1 MPGVLPGGLSG
12 LLPTRTSPHDREIWR
27 LALPAFGALAAEPL
41 YVLADTAIVGQ
52 LGTRPLAGL
61 AVAGIVLTA
70 AYSLFNFLAYSTT
83 AAVARQVGAGDLR
96 RAAELGV
103 DGMWLAL
110 GLGAVLLVL
119 GVALAPWIVDAMG
132 ASTRVHP
139 YAVTYLRISALGAP
153 AYLIGLAATGYLR
166 GLQDTRT
173 TLIVAVAANVVNLVL
188 EIVLVFGLDTGI
200 AGSAW
205 GTVIAQLGAAVAYV
219 AIVARTVRATGAS
232 VWPRRDGVRTVAVI
246 GGPLIV
252 RTASLL
258 AALLVATNL
267 AARISDDAVA
277 AHQIAF
283 QINLFLAL
291 SLDAIAIAGQAMV
304 GRFLGASDA
313 PQARAAARRMIEWG
327 IVIGVAF
334 AVILVVARPALVPLF
349 TDDVGVQHLAL
360 QVLWIVAL
368 VQPLSAVVFVLDG
381 ILIGAGDQRYLAR
394 AMLASTLLAFVPAV
408 VVVTVLD
415 GGLLWLWGA
424 IAFWIAARGLTVG
437 WRFAGTAWQV
447 TGATR

>member
-1 MPGVLPGGLSG
+1 MPGPRSTWW
-12 LLPTRTSPHDREIWR
+12 PARTSPYDRDIWR

-83 AAVARQVGAGDLR
+83 SAVARQVGAGDLR

-110 GLGAVLLVL
+110 GIGLVLLVV
-119 GVALAPWIVDAMG
+119 GVSAAPWIVDVMG
-132 ASTRVHP
+132 ASARVHP
-139 YAVTYLRISALGAP
+139 YAVTYLRISSLGAP
-153 AYLIGLAATGYLR
+153 AYLVGLAATGYLR
-166 GLQDTRT
+166 GMQDTRT
-173 TLIVAVAANVVNLVL
+173 TLVVAVAANVVNLVL
-188 EIVLVFGLDTGI
+188 EVVLVFGLDTGI

-205 GTVIAQLGAAVAYV
+205 GTVLAQVGAATAYV
-219 AIVARTVRATGAS
+219 LIVARAVRTTGAS
-232 VWPRRDGVRTVAVI
+232 VWPRRDGIRTVAVI

-258 AALLVATNL
+258 AALLIATNL

-291 SLDAIAIAGQAMV
+291 SLDAIAIAGQALV
-304 GRFLGASDA
+304 GKYLGAADA
-313 PQARAAARRMIEWG
+313 HRARVASRRMIEWG
-327 IVIGVAF
+327 VAIGVGF
-334 AVILVVARPALVPLF
+334 AVVLAAARTGLVPLF
-349 TDDVGVQHLAL
+349 TDDAGVQHLAL

-368 VQPLSAVVFVLDG
+368 VQPLAAVVFVLDG
-381 ILIGAGDQRYLAR
+381 ILIGAGDQRYLAK
-394 AMLASTLLAFVPAV
+394 AMLASTLLAFVPAITLV
-408 VVVTVLD
+408 AVLD
-415 GGLLWLWGA
+415 GGLLWLWAA
-424 IAFWIAARGLTVG
+424 IAWWILARGVTVG

-447 TGATR
+447 TGATRP